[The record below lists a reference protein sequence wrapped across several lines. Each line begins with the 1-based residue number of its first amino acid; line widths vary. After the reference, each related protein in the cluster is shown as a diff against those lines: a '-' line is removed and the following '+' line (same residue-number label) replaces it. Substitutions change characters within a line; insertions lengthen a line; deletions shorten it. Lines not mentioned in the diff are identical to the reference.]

1 VRVALA
7 GAAGRIGRVVRT
19 GLAERG
25 HEVLALDTAGADGV
39 DPVDVGDSATL
50 SRHLAGYDAVVHLAS
65 AAGETS
71 FETALDTHLRVTHS
85 VLEAMRSARVIR
97 MVYASSNHAVG
108 FTPRADRVTVATRP
122 RPDTFYGV
130 GKAAC
135 EALCSLYVDRYRF
148 QIACLRIGSF
158 EEIPQTRR
166 HLSTWL
172 SPADAVRLVEACLT
186 APALTYAVV
195 YGISANTRGWW
206 DLEPGRALGYHP
218 EDDADVYADQIVA
231 IPETD
236 DDRFDA
242 LHVGGDFCRPS
253 VSADGRTPPRRLP
266 R

>member
-19 GLAERG
+19 GLAARG
-25 HEVLALDTAGADGV
+25 HEVLALDVAKADGV
-39 DPVDVGDSATL
+39 VSVDVGDTAAL
-50 SRHLAGYDAVVHLAS
+50 SPLLAGYDAVVHLAS
-65 AAGETS
+65 SAGETS

-85 VLEAMRSARVIR
+85 VLEAMRSARVPR
-97 MVYASSNHAVG
+97 LVYASSNHAVG
-108 FTPRADRVTVATRP
+108 FSPRADRVSVDIRP

-130 GKAAC
+130 GKAGC

-195 YGISANTRGWW
+195 YGISANTSGWW
-206 DLEPGRALGYHP
+206 DLGPGRALGYHP

-231 IPETD
+231 IPETE

-253 VSADGRTPPRRLP
+253 ASVAARTPPRRLP

>member
-19 GLAERG
+19 GLAARG
-25 HEVLALDTAGADGV
+25 HEVLALDVARADGV
-39 DPVDVGDSATL
+39 VSVDVGDTAAL
-50 SRHLAGYDAVVHLAS
+50 SPLLAGYDAVVHLAS
-65 AAGETS
+65 SAGETS

-85 VLEAMRSARVIR
+85 VLEAMRSARVPR
-97 MVYASSNHAVG
+97 LVYASSNHAVG
-108 FTPRADRVTVATRP
+108 FSPRADRVSVDIRP

-130 GKAAC
+130 GKAGC

-206 DLEPGRALGYHP
+206 DLGPGRALGYHP

-231 IPETD
+231 IPETE

-253 VSADGRTPPRRLP
+253 ASVAARTPPRRLP

>member
-19 GLAERG
+19 GLAARG
-25 HEVLALDTAGADGV
+25 HEVLALDVARADGV
-39 DPVDVGDSATL
+39 VSVDVGDTAAL
-50 SRHLAGYDAVVHLAS
+50 SPLLAGYDAVVHLAS
-65 AAGETS
+65 SAGETS

-85 VLEAMRSARVIR
+85 VLEAMRSARVPR
-97 MVYASSNHAVG
+97 LVYASSNHAVG
-108 FTPRADRVTVATRP
+108 FSPRADRVSVDIRP

-130 GKAAC
+130 GKAGC

-206 DLEPGRALGYHP
+206 DLGPGRALGYHP

-253 VSADGRTPPRRLP
+253 ASVDGRTPPRRLL
-266 R
+266 

>member
-1 VRVALA
+1 MRVAVA
-7 GAAGRIGRVVRT
+7 GAAGRIGRVVHS
-19 GLAERG
+19 GLADRG
-25 HEVLALDTAGADGV
+25 HDVLALDAATSDGV
-39 DPVDVGDSATL
+39 HQLDVRDTVAL
-50 SRHLAGYDAVVHLAS
+50 SPLLAGCDAVVHLAS
-65 AAGETS
+65 VADETS

-85 VLEAMRSARVIR
+85 VLEAMRSARVPR
-97 MVYASSNHAVG
+97 LVYASSNHAVG
-108 FTPRADRVTVATRP
+108 FTPRADRVSVDTRP

-135 EALCSLYVDRYRF
+135 EALCSLYVDRYEL

-158 EEIPQTRR
+158 DEIPQSRR

-186 APALTYAVV
+186 APRLTYAVV
-195 YGISANTRGWW
+195 YGISANTAGWW
-206 DLEPGRALGYHP
+206 DLEPGRELGYHP
-218 EDDADVYADQIVA
+218 EDDADVYAERILA

-253 VSADGRTPPRRLP
+253 APVDGRTPPRRLHS
-266 R
+266 

>member
-19 GLAERG
+19 GLAARG
-25 HEVLALDTAGADGV
+25 HEVLALDVARADGV
-39 DPVDVGDSATL
+39 VSVDVGDTAAL
-50 SRHLAGYDAVVHLAS
+50 SPLLAGYDAVVHLAS
-65 AAGETS
+65 SAGETS

-85 VLEAMRSARVIR
+85 VLEAMRSARVPR
-97 MVYASSNHAVG
+97 LVYASSNHAVG
-108 FTPRADRVTVATRP
+108 FSPRADRVSVDIRP

-130 GKAAC
+130 GKAGC

-195 YGISANTRGWW
+195 YGISANTSGWW
-206 DLEPGRALGYHP
+206 DLGPGRALGYHP

-231 IPETD
+231 IPETE

-253 VSADGRTPPRRLP
+253 ASVAARTPPRRLP